1 MEKKKP
7 DLVVWNKETGYD
19 AASKQYPTNIGAPK
33 FDLPN
38 VSLARAEASK
48 KMSDVFEREK
58 QEIMERIEKL
68 QNEYS
73 DSVMVWESKI
83 PFEPIV
89 GKTYFLYDFG
99 RGNTL
104 SLLSPHEWNK
114 GDFLVGGF
122 ILNSDNKW
130 IRTYPPYK

>member
-48 KMSDVFEREK
+48 KM
-58 QEIMERIEKL
+58 
-68 QNEYS
+68 
-73 DSVMVWESKI
+73 
-83 PFEPIV
+83 
-89 GKTYFLYDFG
+89 
-99 RGNTL
+99 
-104 SLLSPHEWNK
+104 
-114 GDFLVGGF
+114 
-122 ILNSDNKW
+122 
-130 IRTYPPYK
+130 